1 MRNYH
6 VPTVDTTEGRIDEFR
21 VHQSGDVFEAK
32 RADEL
37 KMKCES
43 LENRMGA
50 FIERQDAVDAC
61 LDKFVQ
67 EMKRATRSGTKFV
80 LVLTVDRAIERL
92 RSRLNRAGGGA

>member
-50 FIERQDAVDAC
+50 FIERQDAVDVVPQTPAR
-61 LDKFVQ
+61 
-67 EMKRATRSGTKFV
+67 ERSFGRRT
-80 LVLTVDRAIERL
+80 
-92 RSRLNRAGGGA
+92 GP

>member
-1 MRNYH
+1 MRNLH

-67 EMKRATRSGTKFV
+67 ETKRATRSGTKFV
-80 LVLTVDRAIERL
+80 LVLTVDHAIERL